1 MALGQIGAAEVRAL
15 GEEEHAL
22 RLVAVQVRQQR
33 DHLLHHW
40 DILHGQMDSALGG
53 RGSGRTESRLT

>member
-1 MALGQIGAAEVRAL
+1 MTLGQIGAAEVRAL

-33 DHLLHHW
+33 DHLLHYW
-40 DILHGQMDSALGG
+40 DILQGQMDRFL
-53 RGSGRTESRLT
+53 